1 MSSCI
6 ERISYCENVTLIT
19 LSALPSD
26 SRVVAEVLTAFAA
39 QGINVDMIS
48 QTAPQGGAI
57 RLSFTVSDRDMV
69 AVLTLLGALKADHPA
84 LTTEILQGNGKI
96 TFSDANMVQTPGVAA
111 QVFSLLSQADIQI
124 MLITTSDV
132 DISILINEHTMSD
145 TLKMVAAHY
154 NVTPEETVF

>member
-1 MSSCI
+1 
-6 ERISYCENVTLIT
+6 
-19 LSALPSD
+19 
-26 SRVVAEVLTAFAA
+26 
-39 QGINVDMIS
+39 MIS

-96 TFSDANMVQTPGVAA
+96 TFSDANMVHTPGVAA

-132 DISILINEHTMSD
+132 DISILINEHTMND

-154 NVTPEETVF
+154 GVTPEEAAF